1 MTAGYLNLFTVSW
14 LFNLL
19 RPWFHLKKKMEI
31 SMPSHEFNKLILEK
45 LDHSVGPKKY
55 LDKEQLVSPGIQ

>member
-1 MTAGYLNLFTVSW
+1 
-14 LFNLL
+14 
-19 RPWFHLKKKMEI
+19 
-31 SMPSHEFNKLILEK
+31 MPSHEFNKLILEK